1 MKFLFR
7 TLLLCLLSSVSYA
20 QTVYQ
25 IRADSV
31 RIYSACDTAELIIEN
46 HTQDTTGFLFN
57 KGKGRTEFRKLRLK
71 MLPDNSLAIVGQDTI
86 PFGSGFVKLQTVVA
100 QPGGFSVAGSGFS
113 TAQFQVKRDGSD
125 AVSGGLALF
134 NAIQTRGTIF
144 QLNGDVNPGVSTWI
158 HNGVDWVK
166 RMEINAGSG
175 VVDIPYGFIAASG
188 SKIRGTGTGITN
200 FSYLRFTESDG
211 ITSAG
216 YIGKGGSGS
225 NDLIFLSDK
234 GNVRLSAKGAGNPQ
248 FEIRDSLAV
257 LTNGMLLLSNGISN
271 NLVYAGAGVGAP
283 TFNTRSVGTKITFYT
298 SLNTTNADYG
308 IGLESAHAWF
318 SVPQNVSSNG
328 WKFYGGTTQVGRI
341 DGVGSSE
348 WSGQGRFKGWYLSG
362 NGTGPA
368 AEVGYTGGAAVFAG
382 ADRTAAAYI
391 PVQLIG
397 GNSPSGKVF
406 TIDGTGYRLNQLTN
420 AGALGT
426 DANGYLKDASANYI
440 RNIDPY
446 SQDSAQTAGIFIDGA
461 IGSKSRVVIKNN
473 GSNILGKGYEL
484 RPANMGEGGAL
495 FQLNGDAQAGLSIW
509 LYDGITWRRR
519 ININAVT
526 GVTDFVVTPTVAG
539 SSVLTQ
545 ANHPK
550 GAIFSPVLTGSN
562 VLASLLTNDEGHV
575 TGATTRSLIPAD
587 IAAAPAAGSVNYV
600 QAQGAN
606 PQAISFNISGTGIAQ
621 TMATGAPIGG
631 EDLVVYKSTNP
642 GLVTINK
649 RWVFYKSGPET
660 GGNAGSNLAISRYD
674 DNGKF
679 LDNPLQIARVNG
691 DVVFA
696 TTPKV
701 GPVPLWIESNHPA
714 GNPIIAS
721 AAGAKVLD
729 SLVTNSAGHVKS
741 VKTRTLTVADINAA
755 PASGSGN
762 YIQYQTVTPQ
772 NASFNISGT
781 GTVGGNLTVGGNEVV
796 TGSVTATG
804 FNQSSL
810 RALKMNIKTCELNA
824 TRIID
829 SLKIREFEYKKEPGR
844 KVVGIIADDESSII
858 SGEKHDHLDMMN
870 AVGLLLKSV
879 QELNAR
885 VEKLEQQ
892 INKERSSK

>member
-46 HTQDTTGFLFN
+46 HTQDTLGFLFN

-86 PFGSGFVKLQTVVA
+86 PFGSGFVKLQTAVD

-144 QLNGDVNPGVSTWI
+144 QLNGDVNPGVSTWM

-175 VVDIPYGFIAASG
+175 VVDMPYGFIAASG

-200 FSYLRFTESDG
+200 KSYLRFMESDG
-211 ITSAG
+211 ETEAG
-216 YIGKGGSGS
+216 YVGKGGSGS
-225 NDLIFLSDK
+225 DHLILSSKK
-234 GNVRLSAKGAGNPQ
+234 GGVRLAANDTGYPQ
-248 FEIRDSLAV
+248 FDLNANQLI
-257 LTNGMLLLSNGISN
+257 LTTGIVSLSNTNFNNIIYASYGI
-271 NLVYAGAGVGAP
+271 GAP
-283 TFNTRSVGTKITFYT
+283 AFTTRSIGTKITLYANI
-298 SLNTTNADYG
+298 NTAYADYG
-308 IGLESAHAWF
+308 IGMETGHAWL

-382 ADRTAAAYI
+382 ADRTGAGAYI
-391 PVQLIG
+391 PLQLIG

-420 AGALGT
+420 AVALGT
-426 DANGYLKDASANYI
+426 DANGYLVSKTSLLSDILGSGNQSGNNSI
-440 RNIDPY
+440 VFNRTL
-446 SQDSAQTAGIFIDGA
+446 SAQNQLMDWQQGYGLYSDNLRGVDDAAGFRLWLDTPDNGDLVLGPRKGVDHMGILRIKARSIKLESPTYKFINLGA
-461 IGSKSRVVIKNN
+461 IGTDALGYMIDGSPNFIKNN
-473 GSNILGKGYEL
+473 TSVQT
-484 RPANMGEGGAL
+484 AN
-495 FQLNGDAQAGLSIW
+495 
-509 LYDGITWRRR
+509 
-519 ININAVT
+519 
-526 GVTDFVVTPTVAG
+526 
-539 SSVLTQ
+539 
-545 ANHPK
+545 
-550 GAIFSPVLTGSN
+550 
-562 VLASLLTNDEGHV
+562 
-575 TGATTRSLIPAD
+575 
-587 IAAAPAAGSVNYV
+587 
-600 QAQGAN
+600 
-606 PQAISFNISGTGIAQ
+606 
-621 TMATGAPIGG
+621 
-631 EDLVVYKSTNP
+631 
-642 GLVTINK
+642 
-649 RWVFYKSGPET
+649 
-660 GGNAGSNLAISRYD
+660 
-674 DNGKF
+674 
-679 LDNPLQIARVNG
+679 
-691 DVVFA
+691 
-696 TTPKV
+696 
-701 GPVPLWIESNHPA
+701 
-714 GNPIIAS
+714 
-721 AAGAKVLD
+721 
-729 SLVTNSAGHVKS
+729 
-741 VKTRTLTVADINAA
+741 
-755 PASGSGN
+755 
-762 YIQYQTVTPQ
+762 
-772 NASFNISGT
+772 FNISGT

-796 TGSVTATG
+796 TGVVTATG

-892 INKERSSK
+892 INKERSSR